1 MLYPIME
8 PKHPSAER
16 KLVAP
21 SAKGAAALRLPDP
34 DALPPPYVDTR
45 LVRPETREE
54 LLDGRRIE
62 AVPANPEHGD
72 EHTLLDRVMGT
83 HAAHDR
89 TPSTDLLTHADEGSD
104 FATDLSIRRS
114 GIDPRT
120 GSRYLEELA
129 FEVVNEQ
136 SMPSMIARAHKL
148 SACGVRRIFAVFV
161 KKGTHDVL
169 IDPEVNQRDVG
180 DGSRGIC
187 FASGSEARIMDR
199 DDVNALQGHLWLAT
213 GIFGLLNYVV
223 LTVVAGGTVGKLIF
237 GLRVVTAR
245 GQRAGF
251 GRNLVRW
258 LFLIVDA
265 ACCYLPGLL
274 TSFNTKGHRRI
285 GDLVAGT
292 YVVHRSAEGRLL
304 HIPGHL
310 HVKGRH
316 EYGSFGP
323 APVAPDPTLGTG
335 GGIDAPV
342 FDPSR
347 NAYVRYDQA
356 SGVWFQWDERTQAWV
371 PAQQ

>member
-8 PKHPSAER
+8 PKRPSAER

-21 SAKGAAALRLPDP
+21 PAKGAAALRLPDP
-34 DALPPPYVDTR
+34 DDLPPPYVDTR

-161 KKGTHDVL
+161 KKGEVCEWF
-169 IDPEVNQRDVG
+169 PEEACFVPLDL
-180 DGSRGIC
+180 DGTIEDRTLVCPVPVRALFDTAVADDSLVDALEAKGNPRLAERVAKGHAKG
-187 FASGSEARIMDR
+187 FAE
-199 DDVNALQGHLWLAT
+199 
-213 GIFGLLNYVV
+213 
-223 LTVVAGGTVGKLIF
+223 
-237 GLRVVTAR
+237 GLRSAVRTACTLLGIPLGPHER
-245 GQRAGF
+245 DHLDSLDADGLESL
-251 GRNLVRW
+251 LVHLETERRW
-258 LFLIVDA
+258 
-265 ACCYLPGLL
+265 
-274 TSFNTKGHRRI
+274 
-285 GDLVAGT
+285 
-292 YVVHRSAEGRLL
+292 
-304 HIPGHL
+304 
-310 HVKGRH
+310 
-316 EYGSFGP
+316 
-323 APVAPDPTLGTG
+323 
-335 GGIDAPV
+335 
-342 FDPSR
+342 PS
-347 NAYVRYDQA
+347 
-356 SGVWFQWDERTQAWV
+356 
-371 PAQQ
+371 P

>member
-8 PKHPSAER
+8 PKRPSAER

-54 LLDGRRIE
+54 MIDGRRIE

-72 EHTLLDRVMGT
+72 EHTLLDRVLGT

-161 KKGTHDVL
+161 KKG
-169 IDPEVNQRDVG
+169 EVCEWFPNQACFVPLDL
-180 DGSRGIC
+180 DGTIEDRTLVCPVPVRALFDTAVADDSLVD
-187 FASGSEARIMDR
+187 ALEAKGNPRLAQR
-199 DDVNALQGHLWLAT
+199 VAT
-213 GIFGLLNYVV
+213 GHSTGF
-223 LTVVAGGTVGKLIF
+223 AD
-237 GLRVVTAR
+237 GLRRAVQTA
-245 GQRAGF
+245 
-251 GRNLVRW
+251 
-258 LFLIVDA
+258 
-265 ACCYLPGLL
+265 C
-274 TSFNTKGHRRI
+274 
-285 GDLVAGT
+285 
-292 YVVHRSAEGRLL
+292 RLL
-304 HIPGHL
+304 GIPLGPHERDHL
-310 HVKGRH
+310 D
-316 EYGSFGP
+316 S
-323 APVAPDPTLGTG
+323 L
-335 GGIDAPV
+335 DADGLESLLV
-342 FDPSR
+342 HLETERRWPSR
-347 NAYVRYDQA
+347 
-356 SGVWFQWDERTQAWV
+356 
-371 PAQQ
+371 